1 MNEIHLVECPR
12 DAMQGWP
19 YIISTEDKIS
29 YLKTLYNVGFNT
41 LDMGSIVSPKA
52 IPSMADTLDV
62 IEILEEE
69 NIIPNSNTRTLVIVA
84 NERGAEIASKY
95 ESINDLGFPLSL
107 SETFQQRNTRA
118 SIDEAFKCLEY
129 IQNICVNYNKRLVVY
144 LSMGFG
150 NPYGEHWHPDMLT
163 KFSKKLKD
171 DLGVGVIALCDTVG
185 TAQENDIKHAFLTV
199 ISEIIDVEF
208 GAHLHLKLTDGI
220 RKIEAAFDG
229 GCKRFDGAIM
239 GIGGCPMAQDN
250 LVGNAPTEKMV
261 ELFINKGL
269 WEPKHSK
276 VWSQAQSQ
284 ATEIFLDLNP
294 KSDK

>member
-107 SETFQQRNTRA
+107 SETFQQLSLYDRVLIQVEGQGGVVCYTTIA
-118 SIDEAFKCLEY
+118 S
-129 IQNICVNYNKRLVVY
+129 
-144 LSMGFG
+144 
-150 NPYGEHWHPDMLT
+150 
-163 KFSKKLKD
+163 
-171 DLGVGVIALCDTVG
+171 
-185 TAQENDIKHAFLTV
+185 TA
-199 ISEIIDVEF
+199 
-208 GAHLHLKLTDGI
+208 
-220 RKIEAAFDG
+220 
-229 GCKRFDGAIM
+229 
-239 GIGGCPMAQDN
+239 
-250 LVGNAPTEKMV
+250 
-261 ELFINKGL
+261 
-269 WEPKHSK
+269 
-276 VWSQAQSQ
+276 
-284 ATEIFLDLNP
+284 
-294 KSDK
+294 